1 MIAFDIPDG
10 NLGYEESFLEKS
22 EADSILEIL
31 KEELSLKQNDIVIF
45 GKNYKTPRLEAFY
58 SKNGEQYGYSGKKM
72 TPKPFNAT
80 LDQICSKIESA
91 TSQKFNSVLIN
102 LYRDGQD
109 SNGWHADN
117 EKELGPHPFIASLS
131 LGESRKIQ
139 FKHKSSNQRVEE
151 TLVHGSLMIMSGAL
165 QEFWKHQIPKTK
177 AKKEARLN
185 LTFRYII

>member
-1 MIAFDIPDG
+1 MIVFDIPDG

-22 EADSILEIL
+22 EADSILKIL

-45 GKNYKTPRLEAFY
+45 GKNHKTPRLEAFY
-58 SKNGEQYGYSGKKM
+58 SKNGEQYGYSGRKM
-72 TPKPFNAT
+72 NPKPFNAI

-117 EKELGPHPFIASLS
+117 EKELGPQPFIASLS

-151 TLVHGSLMIMSGAL
+151 TLVYGSLMIMSGAL

-177 AKKEARLN
+177 TKKEARLN